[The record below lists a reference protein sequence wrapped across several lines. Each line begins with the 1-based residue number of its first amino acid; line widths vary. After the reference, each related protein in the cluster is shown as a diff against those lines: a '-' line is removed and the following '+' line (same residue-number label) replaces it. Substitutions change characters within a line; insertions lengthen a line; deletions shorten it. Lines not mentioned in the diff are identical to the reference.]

1 MKHAL
6 YTVKI
11 GKMFKCN
18 SDVILLR
25 QLLFQAADC
34 AFLLS
39 HNVLKVFDLFPLGTK
54 LSALP
59 HFQQTNFLHFL
70 MPLTDL

>member
-6 YTVKI
+6 YAVKI

-18 SDVILLR
+18 SDVILLH
-25 QLLFQAADC
+25 QLLFQAADGT
-34 AFLLS
+34 FLLS
-39 HNVLKVFDLFPLGTK
+39 HNVLKVFYLFPLGTK

-59 HFQQTNFLHFL
+59 HFQQTSVLQFL
-70 MPLTDL
+70 MPLTHL